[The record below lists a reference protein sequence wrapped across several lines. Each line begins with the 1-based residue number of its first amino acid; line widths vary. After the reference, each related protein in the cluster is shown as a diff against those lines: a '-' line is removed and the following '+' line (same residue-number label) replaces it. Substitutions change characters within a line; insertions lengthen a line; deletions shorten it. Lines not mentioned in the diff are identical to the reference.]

1 MAAPPLLRA
10 TVAAVL
16 TGTAAMA
23 AWVLLSRA
31 TNGAVR
37 PPPLAYIPMLAE
49 SDWKKRVLAA
59 TIKSESSGN
68 YAAVNPNADGAGLS
82 FGLIQW
88 AQRPGSLG
96 NLLAAFWAKDP
107 ARFKA
112 VFGPDSNELLTT
124 TKKGGVVPVAG
135 AYLWQEP
142 WLSRFKQAGADP
154 VFRQVQDDL
163 ILNGSYMQDAIA
175 ASRILGGPPTE
186 RGMALLFDVSVN
198 QGGYVKTLASKA
210 AAATPNAD
218 FATRLAAFA
227 KLAPARFSSST
238 PQSSSWKQVATGV
251 YHKFAGKWDLYTNI
265 QKRVAKI
272 QSHPLLTDQTVIV

>member
-1 MAAPPLLRA
+1 
-10 TVAAVL
+10 
-16 TGTAAMA
+16 MA

-31 TNGAVR
+31 SGGKIR

-49 SDWKKRVLAA
+49 SDWKKRVLSA
-59 TIKSESSGN
+59 TIKAESSGN

-82 FGLIQW
+82 FGLISW

-96 NLLAAFWAKDP
+96 NLLYAMWTKDP

-112 VFGPDSNELLTT
+112 IFGPDSSALLTA
-124 TKKGGVVPVAG
+124 TKAGGVVPVAG
-135 AYLWQEP
+135 TYLWQEP
-142 WLSRFKQAGADP
+142 WLARFKQAGADS

-175 ASRILGGPPTE
+175 AAKILGSQPTE

-198 QGGYVKTLASKA
+198 QGGYVKTLATKA

-218 FATRLAAFA
+218 FATRLAKFGQ
-227 KLAPARFSSST
+227 LAPARFQASSSQGST
-238 PQSSSWKQVATGV
+238 WKQIATGV
-251 YHKFAGKWDLYTNI
+251 YHKFAGNWDLYTNV

-272 QSHPLLTDQTVIV
+272 MSHPLLTDQTVVV